1 MAGNVEY
8 RVTGKKLVI
17 EVDLTKEQGISSSG
31 KSMLIATDTVK
42 VSSDVKFTLSVYKP
56 LKK

>member
-1 MAGNVEY
+1 MANVECK
-8 RVTGKKLVI
+8 VTGKKLII
-17 EVDLTKEQGISSSG
+17 EVDLTKEQGVSSSG

-42 VSSDVKFTLSVYKP
+42 VSSDIKFTLSVYKP

>member
-1 MAGNVEY
+1 MSNVLY
-8 RVTGKKLVI
+8 KVVGKNLHI
-17 EVDLTKEQGISSSG
+17 EVDLSQEQGISSSG

>member
-1 MAGNVEY
+1 MANVNHKI
-8 RVTGKKLVI
+8 VGKKLII
-17 EVDLTKEQGISSSG
+17 EVDLTQEQGISSSG